1 MNNTTW
7 HTLDVPEALNNLQ
20 SDATNGL
27 DEAEVVRR
35 LAEHGP
41 NALVER
47 GGKSPWRILW
57 EQLTAT
63 MVIILIVAALLSALL
78 GDYKDAIVISVIVV
92 LNAILGFSQEYRA
105 ERAMAALKKLAVPT
119 VKVRRNGRVQEISAR
134 DLVPGDLVL
143 LEAGNLVPA
152 DGRVL
157 ESANLRIQE
166 AALTGESE
174 AVDKDPNALTAADLP
189 LGDRRNMVYMGT
201 IVTYGRGQMLT
212 IATGMS
218 TELGAIA
225 TLMQSTK
232 RAPTPLQRRLD
243 HLGRMLA
250 GVALAIVAVI
260 FGLGL
265 LRGEALTAMFLTAVS
280 MAVAAVPEGLPAVVT
295 IALALGAQRMLKRR
309 ALIRK
314 LAAVETLGSVTVIC
328 SDKTGTLTEN
338 RMTVTVLDVA
348 GQQID
353 LPSATDAKAAAPQPN
368 GQAALLAEH
377 PALALL
383 LVGGVLCNDALLE
396 ASDTVALQLPP
407 QPPVDGGSAGG
418 HGNHQGEMQIVGD
431 PTEGAL
437 LLAAARLGLTQ
448 ADLQAS
454 FPRIAELPFDATRK
468 RMTTVH
474 ATHTLPENLQILAN
488 LPWNG
493 SGGIEQM
500 PFVAFSKG
508 AVDGLLTGSTT
519 VWNAGKIEPLDATW
533 RQRISATNDR
543 LAQNGMRVLGVAY
556 QPLPVAAANGQTD
569 HLEQSMT
576 FVGLT
581 GMIDP
586 ARPEVRAAVAT
597 CKRAGIRPVMITGDH
612 PLTAQAIARELEI
625 ASDSRVLT
633 GQEVEA
639 MSMPELEAVVD
650 EVAVYARVSPEHKLK
665 IVQALQ
671 ARGHIVAMTGD
682 GVNDAPAIKKADIG
696 IAMGITGSDVT
707 KEAADMVLQD
717 DNFATIVAAVEEGR
731 VIYDNIRKFIKFLMT
746 TNSGELW
753 VMLLGPLI
761 GMPLP
766 LLPLQILWINLVT
779 DGLPALALGV
789 EPAEKQIMAR
799 PPYPPNASIFSRGLG
814 WQILWVGLLMGLITL
829 GTGYWYWSHGL
840 AQWQTMIF
848 LTLTLAQMANVLAVR
863 SEREFLW
870 QVGLLSNKPLL
881 LAVLLTFGLQLAV
894 IYVPFLQGF
903 FSTVPLSAGDLAIG
917 LALSSVV
924 FWAVELEKWLRRG
937 RMTTRA

>member
-1 MNNTTW
+1 MNGDLMNNTTW
-7 HTLDVPEALNNLQ
+7 HTLEIPEALKNLQ
-20 SDATNGL
+20 SDATSGL
-27 DEAEVVRR
+27 DEAAVARR
-35 LAEHGP
+35 LTEHGP

-47 GGKSPWRILW
+47 GGKSPWHILW

-63 MVIILIVAALLSALL
+63 MVIILIVAALLSAFL
-78 GDYKDAIVISVIVV
+78 GDYKDAIVILVIVV
-92 LNAILGFSQEYRA
+92 LNALLGFSQEYRA

-174 AVDKDPNALTAADLP
+174 AVDKDPHSLPQADLP
-189 LGDRRNMVYMGT
+189 LGDRRNMAYMGT
-201 IVTYGRGQMLT
+201 VVTYGRGQMIT
-212 IATGMS
+212 TATGMS
-218 TELGAIA
+218 TELGSIA
-225 TLMQSTK
+225 SLMQRMK

-243 HLGRMLA
+243 HLGRILA
-250 GVALAIVAVI
+250 GIAVAIVAAI

-265 LRGEALTAMFLTAVS
+265 LRGEALHAMFLTAVS

-353 LPSATDAKAAAPQPN
+353 LAGELENNRADAQSATPQCN
-368 GQAALLAEH
+368 DQSALLAEH

-396 ASDTVALQLPP
+396 PSDNPNNNPSNNNRTRQDETQL
-407 QPPVDGGSAGG
+407 
-418 HGNHQGEMQIVGD
+418 VGD

-448 ADLQAS
+448 VDLRSS
-454 FPRIAELPFDATRK
+454 FPRIAELPFDSTRK

-474 ATHTLPENLQILAN
+474 ATHALPENLQILAD

-493 SGGIEQM
+493 SGGIAQM
-500 PFVAFSKG
+500 PFVAFTKG
-508 AVDGLLTGSTT
+508 AVDGLLNGSTG
-519 VWNAGKIEPLDATW
+519 VWNAGKLEPLNATW
-533 RQRISATNDR
+533 RERISATNDR

-556 QPLPVAAANGQTD
+556 QPLQVATVNGQTD
-569 HLEQSMT
+569 HLEQDMI

-586 ARPEVRAAVAT
+586 ARPEVREAVAT

-612 PLTAQAIARELEI
+612 PLTAQAIARELTI

-633 GQEVEA
+633 GQAVEA
-639 MSMPELEAVVD
+639 MSMSELEGVVD

-707 KEAADMVLQD
+707 K
-717 DNFATIVAAVEEGR
+717 
-731 VIYDNIRKFIKFLMT
+731 
-746 TNSGELW
+746 
-753 VMLLGPLI
+753 
-761 GMPLP
+761 
-766 LLPLQILWINLVT
+766 
-779 DGLPALALGV
+779 
-789 EPAEKQIMAR
+789 
-799 PPYPPNASIFSRGLG
+799 
-814 WQILWVGLLMGLITL
+814 
-829 GTGYWYWSHGL
+829 
-840 AQWQTMIF
+840 
-848 LTLTLAQMANVLAVR
+848 
-863 SEREFLW
+863 
-870 QVGLLSNKPLL
+870 
-881 LAVLLTFGLQLAV
+881 
-894 IYVPFLQGF
+894 
-903 FSTVPLSAGDLAIG
+903 
-917 LALSSVV
+917 
-924 FWAVELEKWLRRG
+924 
-937 RMTTRA
+937 